1 MVLSLLLST
10 FLTVFI
16 AELGDKTQLAT
27 LTISGTS
34 NKPLAVFL
42 GSSSAL
48 VFASLLGALTG
59 GSISSFLPEVVLK
72 SIASITFFI
81 IGIRLFINSFTIEK
95 EEKEEKENNIEKSFF
110 SIFITTFT
118 TIFIAELGDKTQ
130 IATLML
136 SAESGKPIIVF
147 LGSSLAL
154 ISSSIVGVL
163 IGKWVSKKISPSKF
177 ALSTGS
183 LMILI
188 SIFLAYE
195 TFKNY
200 L

>member
-34 NKPLAVFL
+34 NKPLAVFI

-72 SIASITFFI
+72 LIASITFFI
-81 IGIRLFINSFTIEK
+81 IGIKILIDSRKMQK
-95 EEKEEKENNIEKSFF
+95 EEKEAKENN
-110 SIFITTFT
+110 
-118 TIFIAELGDKTQ
+118 
-130 IATLML
+130 
-136 SAESGKPIIVF
+136 
-147 LGSSLAL
+147 
-154 ISSSIVGVL
+154 
-163 IGKWVSKKISPSKF
+163 
-177 ALSTGS
+177 
-183 LMILI
+183 
-188 SIFLAYE
+188 
-195 TFKNY
+195 
-200 L
+200 

>member
-59 GSISSFLPEVVLK
+59 GSISNFLPELVLK
-72 SIASITFFI
+72 SIASITFLI
-81 IGIRLFINSFTIEK
+81 IGIKLLKDSLTSKKDEIDSV
-95 EEKEEKENNIEKSFF
+95 ENN
-110 SIFITTFT
+110 
-118 TIFIAELGDKTQ
+118 
-130 IATLML
+130 
-136 SAESGKPIIVF
+136 
-147 LGSSLAL
+147 
-154 ISSSIVGVL
+154 
-163 IGKWVSKKISPSKF
+163 
-177 ALSTGS
+177 
-183 LMILI
+183 
-188 SIFLAYE
+188 
-195 TFKNY
+195 
-200 L
+200 